1 MSGLSNTLCIYRRLL
16 TLARSFPDEKK
27 RLTSVTQLREAF
39 RNNSGES
46 EREKIREMLVK
57 AQSTLSYLKI
67 VTPRSQSH
75 EQQLDTRVN
84 LGEAGGR
91 VQLDGQQHGPGL
103 GGQALALDEEGGLQ
117 EQCTGQGHLLTTF

>member
-39 RNNSGES
+39 CNNSGES
-46 EREKIREMLVK
+46 DREKIREMLVK

-67 VTPRSQSH
+67 VTPR
-75 EQQLDTRVN
+75 
-84 LGEAGGR
+84 
-91 VQLDGQQHGPGL
+91 
-103 GGQALALDEEGGLQ
+103 
-117 EQCTGQGHLLTTF
+117 TGK